1 MALNATIHR
10 CTLQVSDLD
19 RAHYQTYQLTIAR
32 HPSETDERMMVRVLA
47 FALNADDG
55 LGFTR
60 GLSQDDEPELWQ
72 RSLSDE
78 LTLWIEIGQPDEKR
92 IKKACSRSR
101 RVLIYCHQ
109 HRAAAV
115 WWKQIAER
123 LKRFDQ
129 LSVFKLPDG
138 IGAQLATLAQRNM
151 DLQCTIQEG
160 EIWLSNETDSI
171 NFALEQ
177 LR

>member
-19 RAHYQTYQLTIAR
+19 RAHYQTYQLTVAR
-32 HPSETDERMMVRVLA
+32 HPSETHERMMVRVLA
-47 FALNADDG
+47 FALNADDC
-55 LGFTR
+55 LSFTR

-109 HRAAAV
+109 HRAATV

-151 DLQCTIQEG
+151 DLQCTIQDG

>member
-1 MALNATIHR
+1 
-10 CTLQVSDLD
+10 VSDLD

>member
-19 RAHYQTYQLTIAR
+19 RGYYQTHQMTIAR

-47 FALNADDG
+47 FALNAGDS
-55 LGFTR
+55 LSFTR

-78 LTLWIEIGQPDEKR
+78 LELWIEIGQPDEKR
-92 IKKACSRSR
+92 IRKACARSA

-109 HRAAAV
+109 HRAASV
-115 WWKQIAER
+115 WWRQIAAK
-123 LKRFDQ
+123 LDRFQ
-129 LSVFKLPDG
+129 HLSVFKLPEG
-138 IGAQLATLAQRNM
+138 IAERLGALAERNM
-151 DLQCTIQEG
+151 DLQCTVQDG
-160 EIWLSNETDSI
+160 DIWLSDENTSVD
-171 NFALEQ
+171 FVLER

>member
-1 MALNATIHR
+1 MMNR
-10 CTLQVSDLD
+10 S
-19 RAHYQTYQLTIAR
+19 YGSAR
-32 HPSETDERMMVRVLA
+32 S
-47 FALNADDG
+47 
-55 LGFTR
+55 
-60 GLSQDDEPELWQ
+60 
-72 RSLSDE
+72 SDE
-78 LTLWIEIGQPDEKR
+78 ILLWIEIGQPDEKR

-101 RVLIYCHQ
+101 HVLIYCHQ
-109 HRAAAV
+109 HRAATV

-138 IGAQLATLAQRNM
+138 IGAQLATLARRNM
-151 DLQCTIQEG
+151 DLQCTIQDG
-160 EIWLSNETDSI
+160 EIWLSNETDCI

>member
-19 RAHYQTYQLTIAR
+19 RAHYQSYQLTIAR

-138 IGAQLATLAQRNM
+138 IGTQLATLAQRNM

>member
-10 CTLQVSDLD
+10 CALQVSDLD
-19 RAHYQTYQLTIAR
+19 RTHYRTYQLTIAR

-72 RSLSDE
+72 RSLSE
-78 LTLWIEIGQPDEKR
+78 EILLWIEIGQPDEKR
-92 IKKACSRSR
+92 IKKACSRST

-109 HRAAAV
+109 HRAATV
-115 WWKQIAER
+115 WWKQIAQR

-151 DLQCTIQEG
+151 DLQCTIQDG
-160 EIWLSNETDSI
+160 EIWLSSETDGI
-171 NFALEQ
+171 NFALER
-177 LR
+177 LL

>member
-138 IGAQLATLAQRNM
+138 IGTQLATLAQRNM